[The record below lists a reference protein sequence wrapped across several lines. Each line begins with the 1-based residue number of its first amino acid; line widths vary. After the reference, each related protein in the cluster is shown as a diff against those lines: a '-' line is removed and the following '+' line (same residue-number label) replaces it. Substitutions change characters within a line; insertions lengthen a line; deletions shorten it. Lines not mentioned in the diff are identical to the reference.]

1 MSIFYCKKC
10 LNPSNHPLGIFF
22 DKMGVCSG
30 CLVHEEKYSINWK
43 KKINDLRLIFDK
55 TRNKNTYYDCIIPI
69 NGNGDDFYVVHF
81 AKKILKIRPLL
92 VSYNNHFNSKI
103 GIRNTARLISKLDCD
118 HLSMTLNPEIVKK
131 ITNVCF
137 ETINDIY
144 WHVLAGNQAFPTQL
158 AIKMKIPIILWG
170 VNGWLDQVGKFSH
183 HHNVQM
189 TKRIWEEFSLRNLKI
204 EKIIKKTNLNYK
216 NFAPLIYPDLK
227 EIYKNNLIGI
237 YLGNYILWDAKKQTE
252 EMIKLYEYETISQ
265 ERTHNKYES
274 IYCKI
279 NAGTHDLIK
288 LLKHGYGKVTDH
300 INRDIR
306 FKRIS
311 RTEGM
316 YIVKKYQ
323 KKMPDDLGFFLD
335 WLKISKKLFFDTFV
349 KYNFFKEKNNK
360 LIFLKKDN
368 IYNHLKS
375 KTVDEINLIE
385 KKLNYIQTSNLE
397 KDLPNEKFIIF
408 GRTYMDEKNFRAV
421 E

>member
-43 KKINDLRLIFDK
+43 KKIDDLRLIFDK
-55 TRNKNTYYDCIIPI
+55 TKNKNNYYDCIIPI

-118 HLSMTLNPEIVKK
+118 HISMTLNPEIVKK

-204 EKIIKKTNLNYK
+204 EKIIKKTNLNNK

-252 EMIKLYEYETISQ
+252 EMIKLYGYETISQ

-288 LLKHGYGKVTDH
+288 L
-300 INRDIR
+300 
-306 FKRIS
+306 FKM
-311 RTEGM
+311 GCCC
-316 YIVKKYQ
+316 
-323 KKMPDDLGFFLD
+323 
-335 WLKISKKLFFDTFV
+335 
-349 KYNFFKEKNNK
+349 
-360 LIFLKKDN
+360 
-368 IYNHLKS
+368 
-375 KTVDEINLIE
+375 
-385 KKLNYIQTSNLE
+385 
-397 KDLPNEKFIIF
+397 
-408 GRTYMDEKNFRAV
+408 RAV
-421 E
+421 NNFIWEN